1 MSHWHSEWL
10 TEQKWKDYCTMTSV
24 TDERW
29 IVEARV
35 DGYYPVDTQANGF
48 YTQRGYDF
56 RDDAQAYCDTRNGKA
71 RN

>member
-1 MSHWHSEWL
+1 
-10 TEQKWKDYCTMTSV
+10 MTTV

-29 IVEARV
+29 IVETRV

-56 RDDAQAYCDTRNGKA
+56 RDDAQAYCDTRNGKV